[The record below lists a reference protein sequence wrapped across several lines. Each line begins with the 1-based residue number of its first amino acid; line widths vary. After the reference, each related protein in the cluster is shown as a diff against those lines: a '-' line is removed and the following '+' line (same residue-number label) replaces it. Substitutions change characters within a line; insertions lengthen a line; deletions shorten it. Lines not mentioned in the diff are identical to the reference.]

1 MKRGTETVG
10 HVPRTISCVCKLF
23 LWQRGSISCEVTVQ
37 GAADRAR
44 RLIAILVAQDV
55 IDWLELYVSIYSDVQ
70 IFADEIFANGC

>member
-10 HVPRTISCVCKLF
+10 HVPRTISCVCMLFPWQLGPYPVKL
-23 LWQRGSISCEVTVQ
+23 Q

-44 RLIAILVAQDV
+44 RLIAILVTHDV

-70 IFADEIFANGC
+70 IFVNEIFADGC